1 MSTWP
6 DKLAFVIDEAAHAAS
21 ASRRTLEKEMAAGR
35 LKFHIAGG
43 RRRIFPQDLRRW
55 LAGESS

>member
-1 MSTWP
+1 MTVWP
-6 DKLAFVIDEAAHAAS
+6 EKLAFVLEEAAHAAS

-43 RRRIFPQDLRRW
+43 RRRIFPEDLRRW
-55 LAGESS
+55 LTGASS